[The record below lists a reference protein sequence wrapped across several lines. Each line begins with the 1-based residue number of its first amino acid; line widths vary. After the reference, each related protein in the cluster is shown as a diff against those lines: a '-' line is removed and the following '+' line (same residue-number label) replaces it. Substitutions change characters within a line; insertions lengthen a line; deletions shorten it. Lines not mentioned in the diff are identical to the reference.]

1 MVNWFFIY
9 VALYNVLI
17 KNKLI
22 FTPSKYLFLTT
33 YAKTNKNPLFIVVNT
48 AICIYIYSHSN
59 TVKNT
64 VILTQCFQ

>member
-9 VALYNVLI
+9 VALDNVLI

-22 FTPSKYLFLTT
+22 FTLSKYLFLTT
-33 YAKTNKNPLFIVVNT
+33 YTKTNKNPLFIVVNT
-48 AICIYIYSHSN
+48 AIYIYIYSHSN

>member
-9 VALYNVLI
+9 VALDNVLI

-22 FTPSKYLFLTT
+22 FTLSKYLFLTT

-48 AICIYIYSHSN
+48 VICIYIYSHSN